1 MLKAFIEKVEE
12 MALATTRFEHN
23 GRQFTSCK
31 LTPIKE
37 PEPEP
42 LGVHTLAGVR
52 EYASDAP
59 ANSGLFVHVPDYR
72 TALLVGPLLWPEKQ
86 RDCLVAAEAYEVKHR
101 FGAWVPLDEFVI
113 YIQSGFVQDE
123 TTAAILRVVGNVV
136 QGVEAEYADDG
147 VTQRVTAR
155 AGVTRREI
163 VDLPNPVTL
172 KPFRTFPD
180 VEQPESLFV
189 LRIRQGKEGEQPTC
203 ALFEA
208 DGGGWRNQAVESIK
222 KYFKNKGLRAIG

>member
-1 MLKAFIEKVEE
+1 MLKAFIEKIEE
-12 MALATTRFEHN
+12 MALASTWIEHE
-23 GRQFTSCK
+23 GRKFTGCRMHVVRES
-31 LTPIKE
+31 
-37 PEPEP
+37 EPEP
-42 LGVHTLAGVR
+42 LGVHTLAGVL
-52 EYASDAP
+52 EYAGDDP
-59 ANSGLFVHVPDYR
+59 AESGLFVHVPDYR
-72 TALLVGPLLWPEKQ
+72 NARLVGPLHGPEKQ

-101 FGAWVPLDEFVI
+101 FGAWMPLDEFVI

-136 QGVEAEYADDG
+136 QGAEAEYADDG

-155 AGVTRREI
+155 AGVARREI

-180 VEQPESLFV
+180 IEQPASLFV
-189 LRIRQGKEGEQPTC
+189 LRIKRGEEGKQPTC

-208 DGGGWRNQAVESIK
+208 DGGGWRNQAVENIK
-222 KYFKNKGLRAIG
+222 AYFTKTGLSAIG